1 MRINAIKVT
10 PKLTVAFLL
19 PRYILLSPVNINGDN
34 KVGKDYVYLAT
45 LQIKLPIKLQ
55 IDNVDF
61 G

>member
-1 MRINAIKVT
+1 MRINGIKAT

-19 PRYILLSPVNINGDN
+19 PRYILLPPVNVNGDN